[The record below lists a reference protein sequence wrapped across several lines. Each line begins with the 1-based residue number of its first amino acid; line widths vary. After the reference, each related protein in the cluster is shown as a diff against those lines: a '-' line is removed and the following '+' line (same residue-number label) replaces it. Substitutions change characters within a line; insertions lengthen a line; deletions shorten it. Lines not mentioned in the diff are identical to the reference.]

1 MPLTC
6 LQVAMAGS
14 EEDLAAEI
22 IRQGPCWL
30 LAESVAMAPRDSLKR
45 FSLRDLAE
53 EMEAIQCMAVSNV

>member
-1 MPLTC
+1 
-6 LQVAMAGS
+6 MAGS

-22 IRQGPCWL
+22 LRQGPCWL